1 MVEHAHGEY
10 RFEAFELGRQLFQGE
25 RQVPGGQLRQVTFH
39 RMELAEEQPVRVD
52 TDHAVSTGAEHA
64 PHVVTIA
71 AADVEDALAGKV
83 QMRRDPGPFPV
94 RAPFGVHMHAEYL
107 ERPLAPRRQ
116 PISASRVAWRVAS
129 SQGPR
134 GGNIRAARSASA
146 SAPVAYRRPGA
157 SAADR
162 HDRWRVWR
170 PVAVER
176 RWPRQRVV
184 CRPAPGEGVRSRFM
198 AGRSAKRNSGIG
210 TRARPWKSRPRA
222 GVGDGF
228 PGYRASSFSMA
239 LRFWAIS
246 SSL

>member
-1 MVEHAHGEY
+1 
-10 RFEAFELGRQLFQGE
+10 
-25 RQVPGGQLRQVTFH
+25 
-39 RMELAEEQPVRVD
+39 MELAEEQPVRVD

-83 QMRRDPGPFPV
+83 EMRRDPGPFPV

-107 ERPLAPRRQ
+107 ERPLRHGDS

-146 SAPVAYRRPGA
+146 SAPVAHRRPGA

-162 HDRWRVWR
+162 HGRWRVWR

-184 CRPAPGEGVRSRFM
+184 CRPGARRGSEVEIH
-198 AGRSAKRNSGIG
+198 GRAISEAKFRHWNQG
-210 TRARPWKSRPRA
+210 TTLEKP
-222 GVGDGF
+222 
-228 PGYRASSFSMA
+228 ASSRRWRWVSRLSGFITFSMA

>member
-1 MVEHAHGEY
+1 
-10 RFEAFELGRQLFQGE
+10 
-25 RQVPGGQLRQVTFH
+25 
-39 RMELAEEQPVRVD
+39 MELAEEQPVRVD

-83 QMRRDPGPFPV
+83 EMRRDPAHFQSERHSVSTCTPNTSNGPL
-94 RAPFGVHMHAEYL
+94 RHGDS
-107 ERPLAPRRQ
+107 

-146 SAPVAYRRPGA
+146 SAPVAHRRPGA

-162 HDRWRVWR
+162 HGRWRVWR

-184 CRPAPGEGVRSRFM
+184 CRPARQARGVRSRFM

-228 PGYRASSFSMA
+228 PGYRASSRSRWRCA
-239 LRFWAIS
+239 SGRSPVRCSHWHA
-246 SSL
+246 